1 MRTMDR
7 RIARAGRWI
16 VAAGSVM
23 AVSGAAVALA
33 ATSNQATTTVSPS
46 SVGSVTAKCKSGE
59 VALAGGFETPGW
71 NPATANGGPVARF
84 SSAPVASQRG
94 ITTTGFNFN
103 ENDTQ
108 ELRSFAYCGKRA
120 NPPTV
125 RTKRVQ
131 VQSNNFNSATATCPE
146 GRRAIGGGFGTDG
159 SVITLT
165 SKRSGAGGWKV
176 LGVNIPDLGGGS
188 GPASLTAYA
197 YCKSPGPKLVTASKD
212 TTLSSDFV
220 TTTVPC
226 PNGGRALSGGF
237 DGHFKVVNNEIRAAG
252 ALDSKRDGPRPLL
265 VDEGAERVVPERG
278 NAHYLR
284 LLPSL
289 IANRSGYSGSGAG
302 ASSPGHSPGRPQPEW
317 PSNTRRSGEL
327 PS

>member
-84 SSAPVASQRG
+84 SSAPVANQRG

-103 ENDTQ
+103 ENDAQ

-125 RTKRVQ
+125 RTKSVQ
-131 VQSNNFNSATATCPE
+131 VQSNNFNSTTATCPE
-146 GRRAIGGGFGTDG
+146 GSRAIGGGFGTDG

-252 ALDSKRDGPRPLL
+252 ALDSKRTD
-265 VDEGAERVVPERG
+265 RG
-278 NAHYLR
+278 
-284 LLPSL
+284 
-289 IANRSGYSGSGAG
+289 RSWSTKALSV
-302 ASSPGHSPGRPQPEW
+302 SSPNEATLTTYAYCRP
-317 PSNTRRSGEL
+317 
-327 PS
+327 